1 MNEIQIIQK
10 QLATER
16 LHFAEVAHLCSA
28 ALDNGHFRPG
38 SEFAG
43 ACADYFA
50 FALTRLDGGNPTS
63 LAVPAAAQANQERW
77 REFLQAFSHQAT
89 KHFAAVDELLTRNI
103 PVTEWRARSRIDA
116 DSIFTERTRYARV
129 KATVS

>member
-16 LHFAEVAHLCSA
+16 LHFAEVTHLCSA
-28 ALDNGHFRPG
+28 ALDNGQFKPG

-63 LAVPAAAQANQERW
+63 LAVPAAQANQDRW
-77 REFLQAFSHQAT
+77 REFLPAFSNRAM
-89 KHFAAVDELLTRNI
+89 KHFAVVDELLTRNI